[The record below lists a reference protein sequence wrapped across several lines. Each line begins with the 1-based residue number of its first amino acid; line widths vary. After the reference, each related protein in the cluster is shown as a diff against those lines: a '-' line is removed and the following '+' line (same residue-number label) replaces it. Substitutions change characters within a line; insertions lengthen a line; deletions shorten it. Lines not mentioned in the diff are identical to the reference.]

1 MSFVL
6 DTSQRQHASHAVKG
20 SARRALEHAAISQKA
35 VAIRCQVD
43 GATMSRWLDDAHA
56 ESIPLWALQFW
67 TAEAGPRLFL
77 DVAAK
82 CGFEVSLAAPPTGDT
97 LAPLTGMLAGQAGR
111 AIQQL
116 VQVLEDGQVTVS
128 EAQALLPDL
137 QKLKTTVDTLTAR
150 VGGVQ

>member
-6 DTSQRQHASHAVKG
+6 DTQQRQHATHAVKG

-43 GATMSRWLDDAHA
+43 GATMSRWLDDAHS
-56 ESIPLWALQFW
+56 ESIPLWALPFW
-67 TAEAGPRLFL
+67 TSEVGPELFL
-77 DVAAK
+77 TVATR
-82 CGFEVSLAAPPTGDT
+82 CGFDVSLAHASTTDT
-97 LAPLTGMLAGQAGR
+97 LAPLTGMLAGHAGR

-116 VQVLEDGQVTVS
+116 VQVLEDGHVTVS

-137 QKLKTTVDTLTAR
+137 QKLKATVDTLTAR